1 MNFLRKKSIF
11 FLFGWITLLVFASFH
26 LCGQTKYESITT
38 ADGLS
43 QGMVFDMLQDKEG
56 FIWIATKDALNRY
69 DGYDFKVFTNDPF
82 NNFSLSY
89 NTVVRLFEDSK
100 GRIWAGTENSG
111 LNIYDKKKG
120 VFFRLESSP
129 ADSNSISG
137 NNIRAIEELPDGR
150 LLIATVANGLN
161 IITLPD
167 DFF

>member
-1 MNFLRKKSIF
+1 M
-11 FLFGWITLLVFASFH
+11 LVFASFH

-89 NTVVRLFEDSK
+89 NTVVRLFEVRLRTRAARSSL
-100 GRIWAGTENSG
+100 W
-111 LNIYDKKKG
+111 LIYRGD
-120 VFFRLESSP
+120 L
-129 ADSNSISG
+129 
-137 NNIRAIEELPDGR
+137 AILTD
-150 LLIATVANGLN
+150 
-161 IITLPD
+161 
-167 DFF
+167 